1 MSMNLISTNRA
12 VDTDAVAKA
21 NWAAITAVSAADAE
35 SPYPTE
41 GYVRVTPAA
50 VAAAA
55 ALLAGAPLANGQTVT
70 TYDFSRGEDE
80 EGGAYTEAH
89 VKSFGPSLLDAERM
103 AALRAI
109 LAPFPHAAAM
119 LDVVVE
125 RGLQVTLSTETPAGL
140 ACAHLQGVNWV
151 ADEVEIR
158 LSGGWMKQ
166 MLSDLGLP
174 YDTLSDDQ
182 GFGEVD
188 FETFAKAVNDN
199 HAATDYPS
207 EVLREFVACGRR
219 QSATH
224 VHWA

>member
-12 VDTDAVAKA
+12 ADNDGRAKA
-21 NWAAITAVSAADAE
+21 DWAAITAVSAADAA

-41 GYVRVTPAA
+41 GYVSVSPEA
-50 VAAAA
+50 VVAIA
-55 ALLAGAPLANGQTVT
+55 ALLDGAPLSNGQTVT
-70 TYDFSRGEDE
+70 TYDFSSSDGEFGKAFD
-80 EGGAYTEAH
+80 AH
-89 VKSFGPSLLDAERM
+89 VNAFGPSLLDEVRM

-109 LAPFPHAAAM
+109 LAPFPSAIAM

-125 RGLQVTLSTETPAGL
+125 RGLQVSLSTDDLAGRPNP
-140 ACAHLQGVNWV
+140 HLKAVNWV

-166 MLSDLGLP
+166 MLSDIGIP
-174 YDTLSDDQ
+174 VDALSGDE
-182 GFGEVD
+182 GTGEVD

-199 HAATDYPS
+199 HLDTDYPS
-207 EVLREFVACGRR
+207 DRLQAFVACARR

-224 VHWA
+224 VYWA